1 MAGSPVPHRRQVE
14 EETRRVLEAFLQS
27 TLTFEET
34 GAPGHVGRSYHDPQS
49 YMHRSPTEHSRQ
61 CPSWNSVHE
70 INRVEE
76 SKHGFRTSIKRLL
89 QRRPSPR
96 ESPVDNM
103 PPCKGGSLKRS
114 KAGGEGGEGVHQK
127 RTLSFKSLMRKKGA
141 SSGEKEACLE
151 SPRRPESLP
160 LITCY
165 CRKQGGQTNG
175 CEAKDA
181 ELYTLV
187 AQKLDHL
194 VKQQQQVLSPVT
206 ANGVPS
212 PIASSPITILPTE
225 TASHASDEPLG
236 ELNEKQKEQ
245 ILQKLIAILEEQAGV
260 INEEIETDPLLRNT
274 LSRMSYRSFSRLA
287 DTFTSRVP
295 PGITS
300 PQLAKLALTMEL
312 TRKVAGINSHVVHTL
327 MGYSMQYMDMFVPW
341 VQQQGGWENIVTQ
354 EKIFDLQLD

>member
-1 MAGSPVPHRRQVE
+1 MLISHC
-14 EETRRVLEAFLQS
+14 
-27 TLTFEET
+27 
-34 GAPGHVGRSYHDPQS
+34 
-49 YMHRSPTEHSRQ
+49 RSPTEHSRQ

-127 RTLSFKSLMRKKGA
+127 RTLSFKSLLRKKGA

-175 CEAKDA
+175 KMMGRRTRPLPLTCSLSASG
-181 ELYTLV
+181 TL
-187 AQKLDHL
+187 
-194 VKQQQQVLSPVT
+194 P
-206 ANGVPS
+206 G
-212 PIASSPITILPTE
+212 
-225 TASHASDEPLG
+225 
-236 ELNEKQKEQ
+236 
-245 ILQKLIAILEEQAGV
+245 
-260 INEEIETDPLLRNT
+260 
-274 LSRMSYRSFSRLA
+274 
-287 DTFTSRVP
+287 FT
-295 PGITS
+295 G
-300 PQLAKLALTMEL
+300 Q
-312 TRKVAGINSHVVHTL
+312 
-327 MGYSMQYMDMFVPW
+327 
-341 VQQQGGWENIVTQ
+341 
-354 EKIFDLQLD
+354 